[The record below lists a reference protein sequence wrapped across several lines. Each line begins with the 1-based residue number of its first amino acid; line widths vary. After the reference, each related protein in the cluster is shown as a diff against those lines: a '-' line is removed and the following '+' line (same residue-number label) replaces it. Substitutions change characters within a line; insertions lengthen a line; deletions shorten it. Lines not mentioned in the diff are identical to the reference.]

1 MCENVLTL
9 TSPTSYLAKNGIVPF
24 SLFSLCQ
31 MLLHLCCIFQH
42 NWSRGEERRLS
53 QIPISQA
60 RFMILIKIDYRKF
73 DGWKR
78 LTCENVL
85 TLTSPTSYLVING
98 IVPFPQFSLL
108 PMLLELCCII
118 QHNWGRDEEE
128 RSSQRSINQARFMI
142 LIKIDYWKF
151 DGWKRLTCENVL
163 TLTSPTSY
171 LAKNG
176 IVPLSQFSLFLVF
189 LD

>member
-1 MCENVLTL
+1 MVLCLFPNFHFCQCYYSYVALFSKQIPINQAIFMMLIKIDYRKFDGWKRLMYENVLTL

-42 NWSRGEERRLS
+42 NWGRGEERRSS
-53 QIPISQA
+53 QRPINQA

-85 TLTSPTSYLVING
+85 TLTSTNCYLVING
-98 IVPFPQFSLL
+98 IVPIS
-108 PMLLELCCII
+108 
-118 QHNWGRDEEE
+118 
-128 RSSQRSINQARFMI
+128 
-142 LIKIDYWKF
+142 
-151 DGWKRLTCENVL
+151 
-163 TLTSPTSY
+163 
-171 LAKNG
+171 
-176 IVPLSQFSLFLVF
+176 
-189 LD
+189 